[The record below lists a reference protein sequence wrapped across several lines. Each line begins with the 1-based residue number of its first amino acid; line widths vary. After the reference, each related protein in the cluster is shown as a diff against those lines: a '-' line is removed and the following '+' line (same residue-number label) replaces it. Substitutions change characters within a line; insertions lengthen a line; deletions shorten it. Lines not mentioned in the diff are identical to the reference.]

1 MTTRFIQT
9 PWDRQMLFKLIDQH
23 KEPITIT
30 ITKGKHRTTEQNRLQ
45 RKWVQEIAEQL
56 GDRTVEDVRA
66 FCKLH
71 IGIPILRNENE
82 AFKAEYDAVI
92 RPLPYETK
100 MRMMKVPL
108 DWAVTRLMNTKQLT
122 AYLDEIHRT
131 FSEQGVVLTIPEDNA
146 WKAKAA

>member
-23 KEPITIT
+23 KEPITVT

-45 RKWVQEIAEQL
+45 RKWVQEVAEQL

-100 MRMMKVPL
+100 MRMMKAPL
-108 DWAVTRLMNTKQLT
+108 DWAVTRLMNTKQLS

-131 FSEQGVVLTIPEDNA
+131 FSEQGVVLTIPEDTA